1 MFQAGRMFA
10 CVNIVRM
17 CGNSC
22 GLQDC
27 LSTPPNLRGRGRGE
41 GAKEIEFFR
50 FDIWYSQPEISIWSL
65 DIFIAGKDFLGMEID
80 FNLKWVSHTRKG
92 VISFFVGLNLKF
104 CTFWEKEAEAVLSSN
119 KFVWFISYWISRQT
133 APRWQNIHHITA
145 HIFSSPCQIFKPT
158 HTIPSFRKRKS
169 PLSQITLSV
178 FPRLFAVCLRATF
191 KRVANLGWRYFVT
204 VAGMFRHVESLDS

>member
-1 MFQAGRMFA
+1 MFA

-27 LSTPPNLRGRGRGE
+27 LSTPPNLRGVGGGKGE

-65 DIFIAGKDFLGMEID
+65 GIFIAGKDFWAWKLILILSG
-80 FNLKWVSHTRKG
+80 SHIQDKVT
-92 VISFFVGLNLKF
+92 FFVGLNLKF
-104 CTFWEKEAEAVLSSN
+104 CTFGEKEAEAVLSSN

-145 HIFSSPCQIFKPT
+145 HIFSSPCQIFKPA

-204 VAGMFRHVESLDS
+204 ASGMFRHVESLDS